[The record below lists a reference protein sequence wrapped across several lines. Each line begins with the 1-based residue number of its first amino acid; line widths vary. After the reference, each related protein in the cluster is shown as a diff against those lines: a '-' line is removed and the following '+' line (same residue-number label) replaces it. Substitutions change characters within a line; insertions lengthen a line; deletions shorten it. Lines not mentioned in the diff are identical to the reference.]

1 MEGRRKGTE
10 EGGVTGVVVG
20 VVVTEGRI
28 IEMDRQAGRKGGNKE
43 KTKI

>member
-1 MEGRRKGTE
+1 MEGRKKGTE
-10 EGGVTGVVVG
+10 EGGVTGVG

-43 KTKI
+43 MTKV